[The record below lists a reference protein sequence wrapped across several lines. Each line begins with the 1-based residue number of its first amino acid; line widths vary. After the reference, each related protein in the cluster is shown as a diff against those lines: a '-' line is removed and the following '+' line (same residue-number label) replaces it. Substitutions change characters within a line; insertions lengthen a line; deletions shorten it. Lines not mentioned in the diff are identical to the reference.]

1 MTTTDIQGVMAAIHG
16 LTEEVRAFQS
26 EAMAVITNPA
36 DRRGGALCAPG
47 RSRNIRIGG

>member
-26 EAMAVITNPA
+26 
-36 DRRGGALCAPG
+36 RGDG
-47 RSRNIRIGG
+47 RHYESR